1 MVNTYHFFT
10 NILTRS
16 FLQFETERNNVATA
30 VTCYMKEYK
39 TTKEDASEVLWNS
52 VENAW
57 KSMNHEYLTLAS
69 IPSLLL
75 IRVINL
81 ARMMETMY
89 KNIDGYTDSKILKE
103 WISLLLDQPL
113 L

>member
-1 MVNTYHFFT
+1 
-10 NILTRS
+10 
-16 FLQFETERNNVATA
+16 
-30 VTCYMKEYK
+30 MKEFK
-39 TTKEDASEVLWNS
+39 TTKEEASGVLWNL

-57 KSMNHEYLTLAS
+57 KSMNHEYLTLTS
-69 IPSLLL
+69 IPPQLLV
-75 IRVINL
+75 RVINL

-103 WISLLLDQPL
+103 WISILLDQPL

>member
-1 MVNTYHFFT
+1 
-10 NILTRS
+10 
-16 FLQFETERNNVATA
+16 
-30 VTCYMKEYK
+30 MKEYK
-39 TTKEDASEVLWNS
+39 TTKEEASEVLWGS

-57 KSMNHEYLTLAS
+57 KSMNNECLTWTS
-69 IPSLLL
+69 IPLKLL

-103 WISLLLDQPL
+103 WIYVLLDQPIPF
-113 L
+113 

>member
-1 MVNTYHFFT
+1 
-10 NILTRS
+10 
-16 FLQFETERNNVATA
+16 
-30 VTCYMKEYK
+30 MKEYK
-39 TTKEDASEVLWNS
+39 TTKEEASEVVWDS

-57 KSMNHEYLTLAS
+57 KSMNNEYLTWTS
-69 IPSLLL
+69 IPSKLL

-103 WISLLLDQPL
+103 WISVLLDQPIPF
-113 L
+113 